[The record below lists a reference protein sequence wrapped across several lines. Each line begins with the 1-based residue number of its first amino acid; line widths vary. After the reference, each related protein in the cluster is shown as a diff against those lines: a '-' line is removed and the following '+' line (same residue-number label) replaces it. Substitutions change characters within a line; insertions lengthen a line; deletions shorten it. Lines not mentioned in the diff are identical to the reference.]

1 MAQNVYDRPDFFAAY
16 GGLRRSREGLAGA
29 HEWPTIRSMLPD
41 ISGLRVADLGCGY
54 GWFCRWAADNGAAS
68 VLGLDISQKM
78 LERARADTS
87 DAAVTYAVADLEH
100 LSLPEGGF
108 DLVYSSLAF
117 HYVEDAGRLY
127 AAIHRAL
134 APGGH
139 LVFSTEHPVFM
150 APSKPG
156 WLVGEDGRRLW
167 PVDGYFVEGR
177 RETDWLAKGVVK
189 YHRTIGTTL
198 RLLRNAGFRLERLE
212 EFCPDA
218 GQIAADPDLAE
229 EVERPMFLLIAAG
242 R

>member
-1 MAQNVYDRPDFFAAY
+1 MADNIYDRPDFFEAY
-16 GGLRRSREGLAGA
+16 SRLPRSVRGLAGA
-29 HEWPTIRSMLPD
+29 PEWPVLRSMLPD
-41 ISGLRVADLGCGY
+41 VRGLRIADLGCGF
-54 GWFCRWAADNGAAS
+54 GWFCRWARENGAAS
-68 VLGLDISQKM
+68 VLGLDLSERM
-78 LERARADTS
+78 LARARAETRDG
-87 DAAVTYAVADLEH
+87 AVTYAAADLGH

-134 APGGH
+134 VPGGH

-150 APSKPG
+150 APSAPG
-156 WLVGEDGRRLW
+156 WLVMPDGRKTW
-167 PVDGYFVEGR
+167 PVDRYFVEGR
-177 RETDWLAKGVVK
+177 RETDWLAPGVVK

-198 RLLRNAGFRLERLE
+198 GLLLRAGFAIGRVE

-218 GQIAADPDLAE
+218 AQIAADPSLAE
-229 EVERPMFLLIAAG
+229 EIERPMFLLVAAQ